1 MKKRSF
7 PIVVPDHSSGGEG
20 SFYRKYIAPWEWLIF
35 AVLLTGLAI
44 ALRAFLFG
52 FQSNDYTNFLK
63 PWYDKIKAGGGYRA
77 LGSELGS
84 DYTPFYLFFLATLTY
99 LPVSPLT
106 GIKLFS
112 CLFDFVTAAYVALIV
127 YRMTSQKRLSVCAY
141 AVVLFLPNVFLDGA
155 EWGQCDMIY
164 ICFVVMSVYYAM
176 KDNSYAAAALFGVA
190 FAVKLQAIFFAPVL
204 VLLLCKGKLKWRS
217 VPLILVSYL
226 LVGLPAVICGM
237 APYAAYLRPYL
248 TQMGEYENLY
258 YAAPN
263 LYCIVKTIYYTEAG
277 QVNEGHLRMLGK
289 AFTLFGLGA
298 TGIAMIFFH
307 RKKFPVN
314 EKNLISTAYFFALFV
329 PFVLPYMHERYFL
342 LSDIFAVLFVFSYPK
357 KSYIGV
363 ATMYA
368 SLRAIAQNPFHSD
381 FDNKLYMGL
390 VVLAAI
396 VCLAG
401 VLKKEIFLRET
412 PQTPRSLPLSGSEN
426 E

>member
-7 PIVVPDHSSGGEG
+7 PKGLPDRAYGAAG

-307 RKKFPVN
+307 RK
-314 EKNLISTAYFFALFV
+314 
-329 PFVLPYMHERYFL
+329 
-342 LSDIFAVLFVFSYPK
+342 
-357 KSYIGV
+357 
-363 ATMYA
+363 
-368 SLRAIAQNPFHSD
+368 
-381 FDNKLYMGL
+381 
-390 VVLAAI
+390 
-396 VCLAG
+396 
-401 VLKKEIFLRET
+401 
-412 PQTPRSLPLSGSEN
+412 
-426 E
+426 